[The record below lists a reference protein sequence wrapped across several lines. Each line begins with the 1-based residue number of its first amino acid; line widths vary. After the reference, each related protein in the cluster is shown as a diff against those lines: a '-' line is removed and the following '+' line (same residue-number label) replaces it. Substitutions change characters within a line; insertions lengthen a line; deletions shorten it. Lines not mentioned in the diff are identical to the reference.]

1 MEMICQAVC
10 NVLCFVPAWFGGFLP
25 SVLSGVSEM
34 KPIGNLNGEE
44 LLSGGFW
51 WISSLLVSQKVPETI
66 KGYPVSIR
74 FRYPAVS
81 ACSHIINKWQ
91 NWQPSMPMTACFTDG
106 VRSSFSPH
114 TFFCPSIW
122 YKFSFVT
129 SAQKSQSS
137 ADFFFV
143 LLSSNS
149 NLAFMFLRLTLAL
162 YLRTTPLRQCHCL
175 PFYIVLF
182 DTSGTGSQV
191 MLIICSTVSPT

>member
-10 NVLCFVPAWFGGFLP
+10 NVLCFIPAWFRGFLP

-34 KPIGNLNGEE
+34 KPIGNLNGQE
-44 LLSGGFW
+44 LLFGGFW

-91 NWQPSMPMTACFTDG
+91 NWQPSMPMTACFTVG

-137 ADFFFV
+137 ADFFFWYCFHQTPTW
-143 LLSSNS
+143 LLCSWDLLWLYISVQLLWGN
-149 NLAFMFLRLTLAL
+149 ATVFLSILYSLTHLGL
-162 YLRTTPLRQCHCL
+162 DLKSCL
-175 PFYIVLF
+175 
-182 DTSGTGSQV
+182 
-191 MLIICSTVSPT
+191 